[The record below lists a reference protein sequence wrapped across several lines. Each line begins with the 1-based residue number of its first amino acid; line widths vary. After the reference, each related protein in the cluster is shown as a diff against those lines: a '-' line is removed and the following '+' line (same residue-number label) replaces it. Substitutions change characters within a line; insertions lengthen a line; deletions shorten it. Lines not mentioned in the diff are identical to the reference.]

1 MIYLLAPGDFGEAAC
16 IVQSA
21 LERSCGHG
29 QVQPVS
35 FAQWMCLQTQN
46 SGLLSVIINPPE
58 PWASAI
64 AQSLNKQGNKNLIF
78 GSLPPTLANALQAIA
93 LPIDDFVREA
103 VKCAPAAAHAQTNSP
118 LSIEYEKLDELG
130 DSPLPQRACLR
141 YDFTDEWN
149 NLGYGAVRADDT
161 IWSLS
166 QIVQL
171 PKENLLAALKL
182 QSKTIGAYAGLW
194 LNKSFAS
201 AILWFNRPVGPVD
214 SQEWHLI
221 EKFFSD
227 LGYPN
232 TACQPVL
239 SEIPYGHDAAV
250 TMRLDCDEDVESARP
265 LWQAYQ
271 KMGVPF
277 SLALHARVLADE
289 RHHTL
294 PREVLEHG
302 GALLSHTATHAPD
315 WGGSYAAAYEEGCSS
330 AEVIEQST
338 GYRVRYAV
346 SPFHQTPVYARAG
359 LADAGYEGCIG
370 GIIRNDYDFLM
381 ARSGTPPKSVE
392 GFIGHS
398 QQCMLHGD
406 CMLDDDDPLLVFK
419 KAFAAAKT
427 SRTFFGYLDHP
438 FSERYQYGWESES
451 QRVNMHTAF
460 IEYIRAQGQVL
471 FTNEND
477 AMDFLNDR
485 AAIKIASDA
494 QGFNIR
500 LPSIRRSHLTQSV
513 HYAGN
518 RYALP
523 EQGLEL

>member
-1 MIYLLAPGDFGEAAC
+1 MIYLLASGDHDAASR

-29 QVQPVS
+29 QVQRVS
-35 FAQWMCLQTQN
+35 FAQWMCLQSQN
-46 SGLLSVIINPPE
+46 AGVLSAIINPPE
-58 PWASAI
+58 AWAGAI
-64 AQSLNKQGNKNLIF
+64 AQRLSVQGNKTLMF
-78 GSLPPTLANALQAIA
+78 GALPPTLAKALGASV
-93 LPIDDFVREA
+93 LPIDESVRESVQCQPA
-103 VKCAPAAAHAQTNSP
+103 VSFAQANSP
-118 LSIEYEKLDELG
+118 LSIEYAILDELRE
-130 DSPLPQRACLR
+130 SPLPQRACLR

-171 PKENLLAALKL
+171 PKQNVLAALKL
-182 QSKTIGAYAGLW
+182 QTQNIGAYAGLW
-194 LNKSFAS
+194 VSQS
-201 AILWFNRPVGPVD
+201 AANALLWFNRPVGPVD
-214 SQEWHLI
+214 SQEWRLV
-221 EKFFSD
+221 ERFLSD
-227 LGYPN
+227 LGHPSLV
-232 TACQPVL
+232 CQPVL

-271 KMGVPF
+271 HMGVPF
-277 SLALHARVLADE
+277 SLALHARVLSDE
-289 RHHTL
+289 RHHIL
-294 PREVLEHG
+294 PRDVLAHG

-315 WGGSYAAAYEEGCSS
+315 WGGSYAEAYEEGRSS
-330 AEVIEQST
+330 AEVIKRST

-359 LADAGYEGCIG
+359 LSDAGYEGCIG

-381 ARSGTPPKSVE
+381 ARSGTPPEGVQ

-406 CMLDDDDPLLVFK
+406 CMLEGDDPLLIFK
-419 KAFAAAKT
+419 QAFAAAKT

-438 FSERYQYGWESES
+438 FSERYQYGWQTEA

-460 IEYIRAQGQVL
+460 VDHIRAQGSVL
-471 FTNEND
+471 FTHEND
-477 AMDFLNDR
+477 AMDFLYDR
-485 AAIKIASDA
+485 AAIMVTSDS

-500 LPSIRRSHLTQSV
+500 LPSNKRSHLIQSV
-513 HYAGN
+513 EYAGK
-518 RYALP
+518 RYPLS
-523 EQGLEL
+523 EQGLAL